1 LSKQTSKVLLQKN
14 VIIMPK
20 FLYKDYFLS
29 IFIVINMVNMT
40 LAIPEKLHK
49 FMKEHKEIRWT
60 EVVRRALWDY
70 VYKIQR
76 MEKKKL
82 NVNLE
87 KIILSSKT

>member
-1 LSKQTSKVLLQKN
+1 
-14 VIIMPK
+14 MPK